1 VLDRRA
7 HGAARAHDGSPVLP
21 FIRVEFSMIDA
32 SRRQA
37 LSALAAI
44 GASGLAPAAI
54 ADTYPSKPV
63 RVIVPFPPGGG
74 TDTVTRIVAPALGE
88 VLGTQILVDNRGGA
102 QGISGTQLAA
112 RANGDGYTLV
122 IAEIG
127 ATAVAPA
134 MQDKLPFDVA
144 RDFVPIGML
153 IQQPYLMSI
162 HPSVPAQNLAE
173 FIKLAQAN
181 PGKFNFGSGNATA
194 HVAQEVFFA
203 TAGLKLTHI
212 PYRGSGPSMAALLAN
227 EVQVIF
233 SGPGAALGQI
243 KAGKIRPLAV
253 TTARRSSEV
262 PEVPSLSELG
272 FKGFEII
279 GWYGLMAPAGTP
291 RPVVQKVS
299 AALERI
305 LSGGPTAQALRTR
318 GYEPVVMG
326 PEAFGK
332 FMRAETARWAKAVR
346 QYNVKSSD

>member
-1 VLDRRA
+1 
-7 HGAARAHDGSPVLP
+7 
-21 FIRVEFSMIDA
+21 MIDA
-32 SRRQA
+32 SRRHV
-37 LSALAAI
+37 LTTLAAL
-44 GASGLAPAAI
+44 GASGLASPAL
-54 ADTYPSKPV
+54 ADAWPVKPV

-74 TDTVTRIVAPALGE
+74 TDTVTRIIAPVLGE
-88 VLGTQILVDNRGGA
+88 LLGNQILVDNRGGA
-102 QGISGTQLAA
+102 QGVAGTQLAA
-112 RANGDGYTLV
+112 RANADGYTLV

-134 MQDKLPFDVA
+134 MQEKAPFDIG

-153 IQQPYLMSI
+153 IQQPYLMSV

-243 KAGKIRPLAV
+243 KAGRIRPLAV
-253 TTARRSSEV
+253 TTAKRSSEV
-262 PEVPSLSELG
+262 PEIPSMSELG
-272 FKGFEII
+272 FKGFEIV

-291 RPVVQKVS
+291 RPVVQKI
-299 AALERI
+299 AGALERI
-305 LSGGPTAQALRTR
+305 LSGGPTAQALRSR

-332 FMRAETARWAKAVR
+332 FIRAESTRWAKAVR